1 MMESEEDEIVQ
12 DVLQRMI
19 ENFSSRLTGPMQ
31 FRLYLQPA
39 MAIFFGIRDG
49 IKDAS
54 EGKPAY
60 FWTISKNKD
69 ERWKLLKDG
78 LRAVGRVFLL
88 GILMDAIFQLI
99 VFKWFYPT
107 EALLVALIL
116 AFIPY
121 MLVRGPVN
129 RITKW
134 RSSHSPHPHSGVG
147 ASR

>member
-1 MMESEEDEIVQ
+1 MQ

-19 ENFSSRLTGPMQ
+19 ENFGSRLTGPMQ
-31 FRLYLQPA
+31 FRLYFQPA

-49 IKDAS
+49 IKDAH

-60 FWTISKNKD
+60 FWTISTNKD
-69 ERWKLLKDG
+69 ERWKLIKAG
-78 LRAVGRVFLL
+78 LRSVGRVFLF
-88 GILMDAIFQLI
+88 GIIMDGIFQLI

-107 EALLVALIL
+107 EAFLVALIL

-121 MLVRGPVN
+121 MLIRGPVN

-134 RSSHSPHPHSGVG
+134 RDSHPRSHSGFR

>member
-1 MMESEEDEIVQ
+1 
-12 DVLQRMI
+12 
-19 ENFSSRLTGPMQ
+19 
-31 FRLYLQPA
+31 
-39 MAIFFGIRDG
+39 FFGIRDG
-49 IKDAS
+49 IKDAH

-60 FWTISKNKD
+60 FWTISTHKD
-69 ERWKLLKDG
+69 DRWRLIKDG
-78 LRAVGRVFLL
+78 LRSVGRVFLF

-121 MLVRGPVN
+121 MLIRGPVN

-134 RSSHSPHPHSGVG
+134 RDSHSPRAHSGFRP
-147 ASR
+147 SR